1 MTGCHSMMI
10 SGASAVGEVL
20 TFHRGTHVV
29 ACLGCGRAFRT
40 ADLPL
45 CASCDAEADAA
56 IDAWLEESARAAGFA
71 SFEDWT
77 EAEYRRSMAAEEAPC

>member
-1 MTGCHSMMI
+1 MGN
-10 SGASAVGEVL
+10 VL
-20 TFHRGTHVV
+20 AFERRPHV
-29 ACLGCGRAFRT
+29 ATCLGCGRAFRT
-40 ADLPL
+40 TDLPL

-77 EAEYRRSMAAEEAPC
+77 EAEYRRSMAAEDGQ